1 MTLESLNIAIA
12 IPEIFLLS
20 MACLV
25 LVVDVYLP
33 QSKRNF
39 TYLLSQFSLIATLVL
54 LLGNQTDERLLA
66 FNDLF
71 VQDAMADAL
80 KTFILIISFGV
91 FVYSREYLNDR
102 KIFKGEFYVL
112 GLFSITGMMLMVSA
126 NNLLMLYLGLELL
139 SLCLYALVAFS
150 DSQSEKEGSIRGNAA
165 EAAMKYFVLGAIA
178 SGMLLYGMSILYGL
192 SGSLMISD
200 IAAAVTQINTAQASG
215 VDNAQYIGMVFALV
229 FILVALAFKL
239 GAVPFHMWVPD
250 VYHGSPTAVTALI
263 GTAPK
268 LAGFAMLMR
277 LIVEALGGLQADWQ
291 QMIIVLSI
299 LSLAVGNIIAIAQSN
314 LKRMLAYSTISHVGF
329 ILLGILAGT
338 TEGYSAAMF
347 YTISYALMSL
357 GGFGI
362 IMLMARQGFEADSI
376 SDLAGLNQRSP
387 WFAFIMMVLM
397 LSMAGVPPTV
407 GFWAKLAVL
416 SVVVDVDLVWM
427 AVIAVFFSII
437 GIFYYLRVIKVMYF
451 DDPVDTQP
459 LQCGRDMQIT
469 LSTNGL
475 AILALGIYPAA
486 LMSLCV
492 SVFN

>member
-1 MTLESLNIAIA
+1 MTFESLNIAIA
-12 IPEIFLLS
+12 LPEVFLLA

-25 LVVDVYLP
+25 LVIDVYLP
-33 QSKRNF
+33 QDKRNL
-39 TYLLSQFSLIATLVL
+39 TYVFSQFTLIITLVL
-54 LLGNQTDERLLA
+54 LLGNQTDTRVLA

-80 KTFILIISFGV
+80 KMFIIIISFGV
-91 FVYSREYLNDR
+91 FVYSREYLQQRN
-102 KIFKGEFYVL
+102 IFKGEFYVL
-112 GLFSITGMMLMVSA
+112 ALFSILGMMLMVSA

-150 DSQSEKEGSIRGNAA
+150 RDDGNAS

-192 SGSLMISD
+192 SGSLQISE
-200 IAAAVTQINTAQASG
+200 IAHAVIATTAGQAT
-215 VDNAQYIGMVFALV
+215 DNPQNIGMVFALV
-229 FILVALAFKL
+229 FIVVALAFKL
-239 GAVPFHMWVPD
+239 GAVPFHMWMPD

-268 LAGFAMLMR
+268 LAGFAMIMR
-277 LIVEALGGLQADWQ
+277 LMVEALGGLQADWQ
-291 QMIIVLSI
+291 QMVIVLSV

-314 LKRMLAYSTISHVGF
+314 IKRMLAYSTISHVGF

-338 TEGYSAAMF
+338 NEGYSSAMF
-347 YTISYALMSL
+347 YTITYAMMSL
-357 GGFGI
+357 GGFGV
-362 IMLMARQGFEADSI
+362 IMLMARQGFEADNI
-376 SDLAGLNQRSP
+376 TDLAGLNQRSP
-387 WFAFIMMVLM
+387 WFAFIMMILM

-416 SVVVDVDLVWM
+416 NAVIDVDLIWM
-427 AVIAVFFSII
+427 AIIAVFFSII
-437 GIFYYLRVIKVMYF
+437 GIFYYLRIIKVMYF
-451 DDPVDTQP
+451 DDAVETQP
-459 LQCGRDMQIT
+459 LVCGRDMQIA

-475 AILALGIYPAA
+475 AILALGLYPAA

-492 SVFN
+492 TVFS

>member
-1 MTLESLNIAIA
+1 MTFESLNIAIA
-12 IPEIFLLS
+12 LPEVFLLS

-25 LVVDVYLP
+25 LVIDVYLP
-33 QSKRNF
+33 NEKRNF
-39 TYLLSQFSLIATLVL
+39 TYVLSQLTLLVTFAL
-54 LLGNQTDERLLA
+54 VLGNQTDSRVLA

-80 KTFILIISFGV
+80 KLFILIISFGV
-91 FVYSREYLNDR
+91 FVYSREYLQARN
-102 KIFKGEFYVL
+102 IFKGEFYVL
-112 GLFSITGMMLMVSA
+112 GLFSILGMMLMVSA

-150 DSQSEKEGSIRGNAA
+150 GSKENSNAS

-192 SGSLMISD
+192 SGSLVLAD
-200 IAAAVTQINTAQASG
+200 IGRAATASLGAEEQ
-215 VDNAQYIGMVFALV
+215 NIGMIFAMV
-229 FILVALAFKL
+229 FIVVALAFKL

-268 LAGFAMLMR
+268 LAGFAMIMR
-277 LIVEALGGLQADWQ
+277 LMVEAMGGLVADWQ
-291 QMIIVLSI
+291 QMIMVVAV

-329 ILLGILAGT
+329 ILLGILAGNND
-338 TEGYSAAMF
+338 GYSSAMF
-347 YTISYALMSL
+347 YTITYAVMSL
-357 GGFGI
+357 GGFGV
-362 IMLMARQGFEADSI
+362 IMLMARQGFEADNI

-387 WFAFIMMVLM
+387 WYAFIMMILM

-416 SVVVDVDLVWM
+416 SAVIDVNMVWM

-451 DDPVDTQP
+451 DEPADTQA
-459 LQCGRDMQIT
+459 LECGRDMQIA

-475 AILALGIYPAA
+475 AVLLLGLYPAA

-492 SVFN
+492 AVFN

>member
-1 MTLESLNIAIA
+1 MTFESLNIAIA
-12 IPEIFLLS
+12 LPEVFLLT

-25 LVVDVYLP
+25 LVVDVFLP
-33 QSKRNF
+33 QERRNIS
-39 TYLLSQFSLIATLVL
+39 YLLSQLSLITALMLVL
-54 LLGNQTDERLLA
+54 TRQTDTRVLA

-80 KTFILIISFGV
+80 KLFILIISFGV
-91 FVYSREYLNDR
+91 FVYSREYLQARNT
-102 KIFKGEFYVL
+102 FKGEFYVL
-112 GLFSITGMMLMVSA
+112 GLFSIVGMMLMVSA

-139 SLCLYALVAFS
+139 SLCLYALVAFNRDNGDAS
-150 DSQSEKEGSIRGNAA
+150 

-192 SGSLMISD
+192 SGSLQLSE
-200 IAAAVTQINTAQASG
+200 IATAVSQAEGAQ
-215 VDNAQYIGMVFALV
+215 NIGMIFALV
-229 FILVALAFKL
+229 FIVVALAFKL
-239 GAVPFHMWVPD
+239 GAVPFHMWMPD

-268 LAGFAMLMR
+268 LAGFAMFMR
-277 LIVEALGGLQADWQ
+277 LLVEALGGLQADWQ
-291 QMIIVLSI
+291 QMVIVLSV
-299 LSLAVGNIIAIAQSN
+299 LSLAVGNIIAIAQTN

-338 TEGYSAAMF
+338 ADGYSSAMF
-347 YTISYALMSL
+347 YTITYALMSL
-357 GGFGI
+357 GGFGV
-362 IMLMARQGFEADSI
+362 IMLMARQGFEADNI
-376 SDLAGLNQRSP
+376 TDLAGLNQRSP
-387 WFAFIMMVLM
+387 WFAFIMMILM

-416 SVVVDVDLVWM
+416 TAVIDVNLLWM
-427 AVIAVFFSII
+427 AIIAVFFSII

-451 DDPVDTQP
+451 DDAVDTRA
-459 LQCGRDMQIT
+459 LECGRDMQIT

-475 AILALGIYPAA
+475 AILALGMYPAA

>member
-12 IPEIFLLS
+12 LPEIFLLV
-20 MACLV
+20 MACLI
-25 LVVDVYLP
+25 LIVDVFLP
-33 QSKRNF
+33 PEKRNL
-39 TYLLSQFSLIATLVL
+39 TYVLTQLSLLVTLGLLLS
-54 LLGNQTDERLLA
+54 NQTDVRVLA

-80 KTFILIISFGV
+80 KLFIIIISFGV
-91 FVYSREYLNDR
+91 FVYSREYLLARN
-102 KIFKGEFYVL
+102 IFKGEFYVL
-112 GLFSITGMMLMVSA
+112 GLFSIVGMMLMVSA

-139 SLCLYALVAFS
+139 SLCLYALVAFNR
-150 DSQSEKEGSIRGNAA
+150 DNGNAS

-192 SGSLMISD
+192 SGSLQLSEIAHAVSQSD
-200 IAAAVTQINTAQASG
+200 GAQ
-215 VDNAQYIGMVFALV
+215 NIGMIFALV
-229 FILVALAFKL
+229 FIVVALAFKL
-239 GAVPFHMWVPD
+239 GAVPFHMWMPD

-268 LAGFAMLMR
+268 LAGFAMIMR
-277 LIVEALGGLQADWQ
+277 LLVEALGGLQADWQ
-291 QMIIVLSI
+291 QMIIVLSV

-338 TEGYSAAMF
+338 AEGYSSAMF
-347 YTISYALMSL
+347 YTISYAMMSL

-362 IMLMARQGFEADSI
+362 IMLMARQGFEADKI
-376 SDLAGLNQRSP
+376 TDLAGLNQRSP
-387 WFAFIMMVLM
+387 WFAFIMMILM
-397 LSMAGVPPTV
+397 LSMAGIPPTV

-416 SVVVDVDLVWM
+416 TAVVDVDMVWM
-427 AVIAVFFSII
+427 AIIAVFFSIV
-437 GIFYYLRVIKVMYF
+437 GIFYYLRIIKVMYF
-451 DDPVDTQP
+451 DDAVDTRP
-459 LQCGRDMQIT
+459 LECGRDMQIA

-475 AILALGIYPAA
+475 AILALGLYPAA

-492 SVFN
+492 SVFS

>member
-1 MTLESLNIAIA
+1 MTFESLNIAIA
-12 IPEIFLLS
+12 MPEVFLLA

-33 QSKRNF
+33 QDKRNL
-39 TYLLSQFSLIATLVL
+39 TYVFAQFSLIITLVL
-54 LLGNQTDERLLA
+54 LLGNQTDSRVLA

-80 KTFILIISFGV
+80 KMFIIIISFGV
-91 FVYSREYLNDR
+91 FVYSREYLQSRD
-102 KIFKGEFYVL
+102 IFKGEFYVL
-112 GLFSITGMMLMVSA
+112 GLFSILGMMLMVSA

-150 DSQSEKEGSIRGNAA
+150 RDDGNAS

-192 SGSLMISD
+192 SGSLQITE
-200 IAAAVTQINTAQASG
+200 IAHAVIATTTGQGA
-215 VDNAQYIGMVFALV
+215 DNAQNIGMVFALV
-229 FILVALAFKL
+229 FIVVALAFKL
-239 GAVPFHMWVPD
+239 GAVPFHMWMPD

-268 LAGFAMLMR
+268 LAGFAMIMR
-277 LIVEALGGLQADWQ
+277 LMVEALGGLQADWQ
-291 QMIIVLSI
+291 QMVIVLSV

-314 LKRMLAYSTISHVGF
+314 IKRMLAYSTISHVGF

-338 TEGYSAAMF
+338 NEGYSSAMF
-347 YTISYALMSL
+347 YTITYAMMSL
-357 GGFGI
+357 GGFGV
-362 IMLMARQGFEADSI
+362 IMLMARQGFEADNI
-376 SDLAGLNQRSP
+376 TDLAGLNQRSP
-387 WFAFIMMVLM
+387 WFAFIMMILM

-416 SVVVDVDLVWM
+416 TAVVDVDLVWM
-427 AVIAVFFSII
+427 ALIAVFFSII
-437 GIFYYLRVIKVMYF
+437 GIFYYLRIIKIMYF
-451 DDPVDTQP
+451 DDAVETQP
-459 LQCGRDMQIT
+459 LVCGRDMQIA

-475 AILALGIYPAA
+475 AILALGLYPAA

-492 SVFN
+492 AVFS

>member
-1 MTLESLNIAIA
+1 MTFDSLNIGAA
-12 IPEIFLLS
+12 LPEVFLAT
-20 MACLV
+20 MACLI

-33 QSKRNF
+33 KDKRNF
-39 TYLLSQFSLIATLVL
+39 TYVLSQLTLIITFALLLS
-54 LLGNQTDERLLA
+54 NQTDSRVLA

-71 VQDAMADAL
+71 VQDAMADVL
-80 KTFILIISFGV
+80 KQFIVIISFGV
-91 FVYSREYLNDR
+91 FVYSREYLFERN
-102 KIFKGEFYVL
+102 IFKGEFYVL
-112 GLFSITGMMLMVSA
+112 ALFSIVGMMLMVSA

-150 DSQSEKEGSIRGNAA
+150 RDNGNAS

-192 SGSLMISD
+192 SGSLKLAD
-200 IAAAVTQINTAQASG
+200 IATAVVQASAADG
-215 VDNAQYIGMVFALV
+215 AQNIGMIFALV
-229 FILVALAFKL
+229 FVVVALAFKL
-239 GAVPFHMWVPD
+239 GAVPFHMWMPD

-268 LAGFAMLMR
+268 LAGFAMVMR
-277 LIVEALGGLQADWQ
+277 LMVEALGGLQADWQ
-291 QMIIVLSI
+291 QMVIVLSV
-299 LSLAVGNIIAIAQSN
+299 LSLAVGNIIAIAQTN

-338 TEGYSAAMF
+338 HEGYSSAMF
-347 YTISYALMSL
+347 YTISYAFMSL

-362 IMLMARQGFEADSI
+362 IMLLARQGFEADNI

-387 WFAFIMMVLM
+387 WYAFIMMVLM

-416 SVVVDVDLVWM
+416 TAVVDVDLVWM
-427 AVIAVFFSII
+427 AIIAVFFSII

-451 DDPVDTQP
+451 DDAVDTQP
-459 LQCGRDMQIT
+459 LQCGRDMQIA
-469 LSTNGL
+469 LSTNGI
-475 AILALGIYPAA
+475 AILALGLYPAA

-492 SVFN
+492 SVFS

>member
-12 IPEIFLLS
+12 LPEVFLVT
-20 MACLV
+20 MACLI

-33 QSKRNF
+33 QDKRNF
-39 TYLLSQFSLIATLVL
+39 TYVLSQLSLIITLALVL
-54 LLGNQTDERLLA
+54 SNQTDTRVLA

-80 KTFILIISFGV
+80 KLFILIISFGV
-91 FVYSREYLNDR
+91 FVYSRGYLLARN
-102 KIFKGEFYVL
+102 IFKGEFYVL
-112 GLFSITGMMLMVSA
+112 GLFSIVGMMLMVSA

-150 DSQSEKEGSIRGNAA
+150 DSQQQRGGGMAS

-192 SGSLMISD
+192 SGSLMLSD
-200 IAAAVTQINTAQASG
+200 IAAAVAQSSG
-215 VDNAQYIGMVFALV
+215 ADNAQHIGMIFALV
-229 FILVALAFKL
+229 FIVVALAFKL

-268 LAGFAMLMR
+268 LAGFAMIMR
-277 LIVEALGGLQADWQ
+277 LMVEALGGLQTDWQ
-291 QMIIVLSI
+291 QMLIVLAV
-299 LSLAVGNIIAIAQSN
+299 LSLAVGNIIAIAQTN

-338 TEGYSAAMF
+338 ADGYSSAMF
-347 YTISYALMSL
+347 YTISYAMMSL
-357 GGFGI
+357 GGFGV
-362 IMLMARQGFEADSI
+362 IMLLARQGFEADNI
-376 SDLAGLNQRSP
+376 DDLKGLNQRSP
-387 WFAFIMMVLM
+387 WYAFIMMILM

-416 SVVVDVDLVWM
+416 SAVVNIDMVWM
-427 AVIAVFFSII
+427 AIIAVFFSII
-437 GIFYYLRVIKVMYF
+437 GIFYYLRIIKVMYF
-451 DDPVDTQP
+451 DDAEDTQP
-459 LQCGRDMQIT
+459 LECARDMQIA

-475 AILALGIYPAA
+475 AILALGFYPAA

>member
-12 IPEIFLLS
+12 LPEIFLLS
-20 MACLV
+20 MTCLI
-25 LVVDVYLP
+25 LVIDVYLP
-33 QSKRNF
+33 NEKRNL
-39 TYLLSQFSLIATLVL
+39 TYVLTQFSLIITLMLVIS
-54 LLGNQTDERLLA
+54 NQTDVRVLA

-71 VQDAMADAL
+71 VQDPMSDAL
-80 KTFILIISFGV
+80 KLFILIISFVV
-91 FVYSREYLNDR
+91 FVYSREYLQDR

-112 GLFSITGMMLMVSA
+112 GLFSIAGMMLMVSA

-150 DSQSEKEGSIRGNAA
+150 DSQSEGGNGNAS

-192 SGSLMISD
+192 SGSLMLSD
-200 IAAAVTQINTAQASG
+200 IATAVIQASA
-215 VDNAQYIGMVFALV
+215 DDSAQNIGMVFALV

-250 VYHGSPTAVTALI
+250 VYQGSPTAVTALI

-268 LAGFAMLMR
+268 LAGFAMIMR
-277 LIVEALGGLQADWQ
+277 LLVEALGGLQADWS
-291 QMIIVLSI
+291 QMIIVLSV
-299 LSLAVGNIIAIAQSN
+299 LSLAVGNIVAIAQTN

-338 TEGYSAAMF
+338 AEGYSAAMF

-357 GGFGI
+357 GSFGI
-362 IMLMARQGFEADSI
+362 IMLMARQGFEADNI
-376 SDLAGLNQRSP
+376 SDLTGLNQRSP
-387 WFAFIMMVLM
+387 WYAFIMMILM

-416 SVVVDVDLVWM
+416 TAVIDVDLVWM
-427 AVIAVFFSII
+427 AIIAVFFSII
-437 GIFYYLRVIKVMYF
+437 GIFYYLRIIKVMYF
-451 DDPVDTQP
+451 DDAVDTRP
-459 LQCGRDMQIT
+459 LECGRDMRIA

>member
-12 IPEIFLLS
+12 LPEIFLLV
-20 MACLV
+20 MACLI
-25 LVVDVYLP
+25 LVVDLYLP
-33 QSKRNF
+33 SGKRNF
-39 TYLLSQFSLIATLVL
+39 TYVLTQFSLIITLAL
-54 LLGNQTDERLLA
+54 LLSNQTDVRVLA

-80 KTFILIISFGV
+80 KLFIVIISFGV
-91 FVYSREYLNDR
+91 FVYSREYLQARN
-102 KIFKGEFYVL
+102 IFKGEFYVL
-112 GLFSITGMMLMVSA
+112 GLFSIVGMMLMVSA

-139 SLCLYALVAFS
+139 SLCLYALVAFNR
-150 DSQSEKEGSIRGNAA
+150 DDGNAS

-192 SGSLMISD
+192 SGSLMLSE
-200 IAAAVTQINTAQASG
+200 IALAVKNTEGAQS
-215 VDNAQYIGMVFALV
+215 IGMIFALV
-229 FILVALAFKL
+229 FIVVALAFKL
-239 GAVPFHMWVPD
+239 GAVPFHMWMPD

-268 LAGFAMLMR
+268 LAGFAMFMR
-277 LIVEALGGLQADWQ
+277 LLVEALGGLHADWQ
-291 QMIIVLSI
+291 QMIIVLSV

-314 LKRMLAYSTISHVGF
+314 IKRMLAYSTISHVGF

-338 TEGYSAAMF
+338 AEGYSSAMF
-347 YTISYALMSL
+347 YTISYAMMSL
-357 GGFGI
+357 GGFGV
-362 IMLMARQGFEADSI
+362 IMLMARQGFEADNI
-376 SDLAGLNQRSP
+376 TDLTGLNQRSP
-387 WFAFIMMVLM
+387 WFAFIMMILM

-416 SVVVDVDLVWM
+416 TAVVDVDLVWM

-437 GIFYYLRVIKVMYF
+437 GIFYYLRIIKVMYF
-451 DDPVDTQP
+451 DDAVDTRP
-459 LQCGRDMQIT
+459 LQCGRDMQIA

-475 AILALGIYPAA
+475 AILALGLYPAA

-492 SVFN
+492 SVFS